1 MLLENERKWL
11 ENFKKKPYAVSMQ
24 QISELD
30 YLLKKNNLP
39 LVRDKKCGVCIKN
52 AIDILQ
58 DFVIKNYVEP
68 IVKPK
73 RKTKKNDNKEK
84 KTEG

>member
-11 ENFKKKPYAVSMQ
+11 EVYKKKPYAVNLQ

-39 LVRDKKCGVCIKN
+39 VVRDKKCGVCIKN
-52 AIDILQ
+52 AIEMLEGY
-58 DFVIKNYVEP
+58 VIKNYVEP
-68 IVKPK
+68 KPK
-73 RKTKKNDNKEK
+73 RKKKNDNKEK
-84 KTEG
+84 KTEEG